1 MGLLKYIASRLGVYL
16 VVLFTGITV
25 IFFLPR
31 MMPADP
37 VEGYIGRLISESG
50 NMMTSEDIE
59 ELRASLTQL
68 YGLEGSL
75 QSQYFGFV
83 KRVLFSGDFG
93 PSLYAF
99 PKPVSEAI
107 ATAIPWTLGL
117 LATTTTLAWLLGNM
131 VGLIAGFF
139 HNRRIATVL
148 EVVGVTLYPI
158 PYYILALMLIILL
171 AYIWPIFPLSTT
183 IMPGA
188 LTWQKVGEIF
198 HNSFLPGMA
207 LVLGGFGWNV
217 LGMKA
222 MAYSTKEEAY
232 VNYARLKGTPSF
244 TIMTQYVFRNAFL
257 PQITALALHMGMI
270 FNGAILTEI
279 LFSYPGVGSLIRTA
293 IGNGDYNMMYGTLS
307 ISIVAVATSA
317 LVIDLL
323 YPLFDPRI
331 RYR

>member
-1 MGLLKYIASRLGVYL
+1 MGLVKYMASRIGVYF
-16 VVLFTGITV
+16 VVLFTGITI

-31 MMPADP
+31 LMPADP
-37 VEGYIGRLISESG
+37 VEGYIGRLQSEAG
-50 NMMTSEDIE
+50 LFLDANQVE
-59 ELRASLTQL
+59 EIRATITEL

-75 QSQYFGFV
+75 LSQYVGFV

-117 LATTTTLAWLLGNM
+117 LVTTTILSWVLGNM

-158 PYYILALMLIILL
+158 PYYILALVLIILF
-171 AYIWPIFPLSTT
+171 AYVWPVFPLSTT
-183 IMPGA
+183 IMPGD
-188 LTWQKVGEIF
+188 LTWQKVGEILR
-198 HNSFLPGMA
+198 NSFLPGMT
-207 LVLGGFGWNV
+207 LVLAGFGWNV

-222 MAYSTKEEAY
+222 MAYSIKEEAY
-232 VNYARLKGTPSF
+232 VNYARLKGTPSL
-244 TIMTQYVFRNAFL
+244 TIMNQYVFRNALL
-257 PQITALALHMGMI
+257 PQITALALRMGMI
-270 FNGAILTEI
+270 FNGALLTEI
-279 LFSYPGVGSLIRTA
+279 IFSYPGVGSLIRTA
-293 IGNGDYNMMYGTLS
+293 IANGDYNMMYGTLS
-307 ISIVAVATSA
+307 LSIVAVATSA
-317 LVIDLL
+317 LAIDLL